1 MQPSVIVEKENTA
14 PKTNN
19 TSAEIEEI
27 EFTDD
32 LDLSVFLRTVQQ
44 HHVNLSAMADQKAS
58 LLIGASFVVLTI
70 LFSQIES
77 GEVSIPLLTLGIPT
91 IIACVLAVLA
101 VSPAIKSTNSRQK
114 SMPLSLNILFF
125 GHFAQME
132 EEAFQKEL
140 RVIMS
145 SPEEV
150 YRAMIK
156 DIYQMGKVLHEKKYR
171 YLGYSYRVFL
181 LGLIVTFFVMLW
193 TYFTAV

>member
-1 MQPSVIVEKENTA
+1 MQSSLVENPQSDPQA
-14 PKTNN
+14 
-19 TSAEIEEI
+19 AETDEL
-27 EFTDD
+27 EFAAD

-44 HHVNLSAMADQKAS
+44 HHVHLSAMADQKAS

-70 LFSQIES
+70 LFSQIDR

-101 VSPAIKSTNSRQK
+101 VSPAVQRLATRQPLV
-114 SMPLSLNILFF
+114 PLSLNILFF
-125 GHFAQME
+125 GHFAHMDE
-132 EEAFQKEL
+132 ETFQREV
-140 RVIMS
+140 RTVMS
-145 SPEEV
+145 SREDV

-181 LGLIVTFFVMLW
+181 LGLIVTFFVMLF